1 MKTFPPLRRRSTGFT
16 LIEVMVATSI
26 TGVLASVAY
35 PSFSGALHK
44 VHRTEALV
52 AVIQLQQAQERW
64 RSGNSQYG
72 SLAEIGVPSVAPRR
86 NYLLSVARQSA
97 TGYEVMAAATG
108 TQASDRSCRYLK
120 FTVDAGNTAYAS
132 GDTEAVTNNAQ
143 ANRQCWNQ

>member
-1 MKTFPPLRRRSTGFT
+1 MKTLPIHRQCGFT
-16 LIEVMVATSI
+16 LIELMIATSVS
-26 TGVLASVAY
+26 GVLASVAY

-72 SLAEIGVPSVAPRR
+72 SLVEVGVPSVAPGR

-97 TGYEVMAAATG
+97 TGYEVLAVATG
-108 TQASDRSCRYLK
+108 TQATDRSCRYLK
-120 FTVDAGNTAYAS
+120 FAIDAGNAAYSS
-132 GDTEAVTNNAQ
+132 GDTEAVANNAQ